1 MRHLLMTCCLL
12 AAGIAAADAPRTLE
26 GGWHYAWG
34 DEFNGSKLDT
44 SKWKHELGV
53 IRNRDAVQ
61 TYTKDC
67 VKVRGGKLLLLSRA
81 KETKNSNYT
90 PRKEHWT
97 HQIKSMP
104 YASGSVTTRDVK
116 HFECPGRLE
125 IRAKIP
131 KAKGVWPALWT
142 MHVNQYGWPANG
154 EIDILEH
161 ISQEPDTCYSL
172 FRWGANGGDQ
182 EHKVIRT
189 TSIPDYS
196 KDFHTYVL
204 EWDEETMRIL
214 IDGTEV
220 NSTPMSAADYP
231 DGNNPLR
238 TPCYLIMN
246 TAIGGWAEAP
256 DAAQYPVQFEID
268 YVRYYTRGETAGAAE
283 AATDDDDKPA
293 SKKRSKK
300 SKKKK
305 KRA

>member
-1 MRHLLMTCCLL
+1 MP
-12 AAGIAAADAPRTLE
+12 PRTLE

-81 KETKNSNYT
+81 KETKNSNYN

-268 YVRYYTRGETAGAAE
+268 YVRYYTKGETAGAAE

-293 SKKRSKK
+293 RKKRSKK

-305 KRA
+305 KSS